1 MKRRRKRKPSKKT
14 IIVSAIG
21 GVIITVLIILML
33 SMIVHAVKYSEAKR
47 LAKQQKYEKAYE
59 TYIELGETEKTKE
72 NLKQTGVDYAEHLM
86 EDKDFESAIEVLSE
100 IEEDELLQQCY
111 YESAKAFAKQKEYG
125 LAVSWYERI
134 ENEDVTDELLATK
147 YAFVK
152 CEENRNNTNY
162 TTCRYLKE
170 LKAADYKDSAKIYE
184 ELYAW
189 KATIIANK
197 DKNDQK
203 TQMKSL
209 EKGDVVSFHIQL
221 SGGEPR
227 EEVSLSYEI
236 LDEKG
241 KKTTGEWSRV
251 SCNGAEC
258 WKYIEYD
265 SADVSGKVTL
275 TIYNQN
281 KDVLSELSINF
292 KK

>member
-1 MKRRRKRKPSKKT
+1 M
-14 IIVSAIG
+14 IVSAIG
-21 GVIITVLIILML
+21 GVIITALVILML

-47 LAKQQKYEKAYE
+47 LAKQQKYEKAHE
-59 TYIELGETEKTKE
+59 TYIELGKTEETKE
-72 NLKQTGVDYAEHLM
+72 NLKQTGIDYAEHLM

-100 IEEDELLQQCY
+100 IEEDEMLQQCY

-125 LAVSWYERI
+125 LAISWYERI

-152 CEENRNNTNY
+152 SKENYNNTNY

-170 LKAADYKDSAKIYE
+170 LIAAEYKDSAKIYK

-189 KATIIANK
+189 KATIIAN
-197 DKNDQK
+197 DNQNDQNTK
-203 TQMKSL
+203 MKDFK
-209 EKGDVVSFHIQL
+209 KGDVVFFHIQL

-236 LDEKG
+236 MDETG
-241 KKTTGEWSRV
+241 KKTTGEWPRV
-251 SCNGAEC
+251 SCNGVEC

-275 TIYNQN
+275 TISDSD
-281 KDVLSELSINF
+281 KKVLGEQSVKI
-292 KK
+292 K